1 MDPDNNILFVPG
13 TNNAFLPF
21 MGTLPED
28 ESDLRYYR
36 LQNRGVLGPR
46 RLPLLKPPYS
56 TITAYDMNRGE
67 ILWQVANGDG
77 MSQVEKN
84 PALEGIDLPPLG
96 GGGRHPVL
104 VTSTLLVHAQNT
116 SEGTKLIARNKLTG
130 QEVAAINLPGNPNA
144 APMSFSV
151 DGRQY
156 IAVAVSGQPA
166 PELIVY
172 ALPK

>member
-1 MDPDNNILFVPG
+1 M
-13 TNNAFLPF
+13 PF
-21 MGTLPED
+21 MGTLPDD

-56 TITAYDMNRGE
+56 TVTAYDMDRGE
-67 ILWQVANGDG
+67 ILWQVANGEG
-77 MSQVEKN
+77 MAQVENN
-84 PALEGIDLPPLG
+84 PAVAGVELPPLG

-104 VTSTLLVHAQNT
+104 VTSTLLVHAQN
-116 SEGTKLIARNKLTG
+116 SNSGTKLIARNKLTG
-130 QEVAAINLPGNPNA
+130 DEIAGIDLPGNPNA

-151 DGRQY
+151 DDKQF
-156 IAVAVSGQPA
+156 IAVAISNQPA

-172 ALPK
+172 ALSKK